1 MPTTPQRDSAARSPH
16 SLDRRQRALLV
27 LHGVGLVIS
36 AALSGWLYFFHL
48 LGSIELWPL
57 FSEIPADIPGDRR
70 AWNMAHLEGIT
81 NGVLLMAVAA
91 CAPFLR
97 LSTRTAKVLCWSC
110 PIFGWGFT
118 LPAIANAWFGTRGLA
133 MGGGPFGGSL
143 ANDLIFLSGWPPM
156 IAAHVAFVLLA
167 MGAWRGY
174 RAQTAAAT

>member
-1 MPTTPQRDSAARSPH
+1 MPSNRPTDASHERVA
-16 SLDRRQRALLV
+16 SLSRRQRALLV

-48 LGSIELWPL
+48 LGSIELWP
-57 FSEIPADIPGDRR
+57 FFDEIPADIPGDRR

-91 CAPFLR
+91 CASYLR
-97 LSTRTAKVLCWSC
+97 LSERAARVLFWSC

-167 MGAWRGY
+167 VGAWRGY
-174 RAQTAAAT
+174 RQVAAAA

>member
-1 MPTTPQRDSAARSPH
+1 MPTTPQRDSPAQSRH

-48 LGSIELWPL
+48 LGSVELWPL
-57 FSEIPADIPGDRR
+57 FNEIPADIPGDRR

-97 LSTRTAKVLCWSC
+97 LSTRTAKVLFWSC

-118 LPAIANAWFGTRGLA
+118 LPAIANAWFRTRGLA

-174 RAQTAAAT
+174 RSVAAAA